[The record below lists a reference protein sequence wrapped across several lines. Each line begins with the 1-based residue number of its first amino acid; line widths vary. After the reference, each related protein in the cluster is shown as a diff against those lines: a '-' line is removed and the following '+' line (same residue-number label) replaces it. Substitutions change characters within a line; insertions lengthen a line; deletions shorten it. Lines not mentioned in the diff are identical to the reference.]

1 MDVMDV
7 DNNNNIIPK
16 GGFYM
21 RNEKGFTLIELV
33 MVIVL
38 LGILAA
44 VAIPRFVDLGAS
56 ADQAAADG
64 GIGGIKSG
72 VAIYNASQ
80 RVSGTSP
87 FYPTNPLDSNVVSD
101 LFSSTTPGT
110 CAGLLP
116 GQWGIDNAT
125 TASVYYRWKSDTRFS
140 EWSYSGNTTG
150 ITGQRVDSVSG
161 ICP

>member
-1 MDVMDV
+1 V
-7 DNNNNIIPK
+7 DAIDAGNKSNIIPK

-21 RNEKGFTLIELV
+21 KNEKGFTLIELV

-72 VAIYNASQ
+72 VSIFNASQ
-80 RVSGTSP
+80 RVSGTTP
-87 FYPTNPLDSNVVSD
+87 FFPANPLAGNVVSD
-101 LFSSTTPGT
+101 LFSRVGASACTDL
-110 CAGLLP
+110 AG
-116 GQWGIDNAT
+116 GQWGVNAGGT
-125 TASVYYRWKSDTRFS
+125 SIIYRWRSDTGQQS
-140 EWSYSGNTTG
+140 TWTYASATG
-150 ITGQRVDSVSG
+150 ITGQRVDAA
-161 ICP
+161 CP